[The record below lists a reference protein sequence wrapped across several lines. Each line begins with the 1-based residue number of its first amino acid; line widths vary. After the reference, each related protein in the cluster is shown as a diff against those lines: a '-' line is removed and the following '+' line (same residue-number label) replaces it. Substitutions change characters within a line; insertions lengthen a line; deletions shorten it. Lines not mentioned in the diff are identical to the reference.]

1 VRAIVIK
8 EPNMNELQST
18 ATRRPAGPTLNPH
31 VDVLEDASGLTLL
44 VDMPGVP
51 KDAIELKL
59 EGDALSIGGDIV
71 ADSVPGLQPVYTEL
85 AAARY
90 QRAFTLSRELDA
102 SRIEASGRDGV
113 LRLRIPKTERAQ
125 PRRIEVRSA

>member
-1 VRAIVIK
+1 
-8 EPNMNELQST
+8 MNELQT
-18 ATRRPAGPTLNPH
+18 VPARRPAGPALQPH
-31 VDVLEDASGLTLL
+31 VDVLEDATGLTLL
-44 VDMPGVP
+44 VDLPGVP

-59 EGDALSIGGDIV
+59 EGDALSISGEIS
-71 ADSVPGLQPVYTEL
+71 AAAIPELQPVYTEL

-125 PRRIEVRSA
+125 PRRIEVRAS